1 MNTLDLSYYTTTPAV
16 TAIEAEQNLYDLT
29 TVNLTLSRIS
39 EQIIPLYLTINWGD
53 GNIEYFDN
61 TLYRNY
67 RTESI
72 FNEVLY
78 NVRSSVLL
86 NVASHTYYP
95 SVSAR
100 FKQLSAEILIQYI
113 DGLVCSIVQPFKITT
128 GDYFETVGD
137 MKHLKT
143 NILPTDTNKKQF
155 VFSVDRGGFLI
166 ESES

>member
-1 MNTLDLSYYTTTPAV
+1 MNTLDLSYSTSTPAT
-16 TAIEAEQNLYDLT
+16 TAIEAEQNLYDFT
-29 TVNLTLSRIS
+29 VVNLNVSQIS
-39 EQIIPLYLTINWGD
+39 ERVIPLYMTINWGD

-67 RTESI
+67 REESI

-78 NVRSSVLL
+78 NIRSSVLL
-86 NVASHTYYP
+86 DVHSHTYYP

-100 FKQLSAEILIQYI
+100 FKQLSAEIFIEYT
-113 DGLVCSIVQPFKITT
+113 DGSVCSIVQPFRITS
-128 GDYFETVGD
+128 GDYFETIGD

-143 NILPTDTNKKQF
+143 NILPTASNEKQF